1 MRYLPNLIPDNAKV
15 LPDYFKGDTYDFQE
29 DNSTIKIFSYIGAV
43 CFFVLAVA
51 FIKHPYLTLLFG
63 ATGFLILPQGHK
75 LIERTFKFRFT
86 TKIKSAFCGALLI
99 GSFPSTLHYNELDKQ
114 EAQQEKIQQE
124 KEQQAKIVA
133 EKKEQARKDSLNYFI
148 QQSSSLAKVNK
159 TDKALKNLDLAFA
172 LATSGNEKEEIQK
185 SKLDILIPPVL
196 KLVKAGNYKTALPKL
211 TELNNQSPNNSDLLY
226 NRAICYSKIGKMQ
239 EAVNDLNAAINLGN
253 QDAVK
258 YNDKMNPIRKHIIGY
273 LTKCCDGTTSSSSGR
288 GACSHHG
295 GVCGSQAIYDEGER
309 KYK

>member
-1 MRYLPNLIPDNAKV
+1 M
-15 LPDYFKGDTYDFQE
+15 PDYFKGDAYNFQE
-29 DNSTIKIFSYIGAV
+29 DNSTIKVFSYIGGV
-43 CFFVLAVA
+43 CFFILALA

-63 ATGFLILPQGHK
+63 ALGFLLLPQGHK
-75 LIERTFKFRFT
+75 WIERTFKFRFT

-99 GSFPSTLHYNELDKQ
+99 GSIFLTLHYNELDRQ

-124 KEQQAKIVA
+124 KEQQAKIEA

-148 QQSSSLAKVNK
+148 QQSASFNKANK
-159 TDKALKNLDLAFA
+159 TDEALKNLDLAFA
-172 LATSGNEKEEIQK
+172 LATSGGEREEIQK
-185 SKLDILIPPVL
+185 NKLDILIPPIL

-211 TELNNQSPNNSDLLY
+211 TELINQSPNNSDLLY
-226 NRAICYSKIGKMQ
+226 NRAICYSKIRKMQ
-239 EAVNDLNAAINLGN
+239 EAVDDLNAAINLGN

-258 YNDKMNPIRKHIIGY
+258 YNDKINPIRKHIIGY

-295 GVCGSQAIYDEGER
+295 GVCGSEAIYDEGER